1 MLKENFTPDLYTGKK
16 YSMSILKANLVA
28 IAYPIPLAAVYVIS
42 FLIIQSLRSGAAGG
56 LTFSIGGNIT
66 SLLLGL
72 FLYFAGFFIL
82 IVLHEMTHAVFF
94 LRGCEQGRK
103 SIVFGI
109 KYATP
114 YCHCTEV
121 LTESTYRKS
130 LLAPLLTIC
139 LPLALVSYITGNL
152 LVFLAALSM
161 IFGSGGD
168 LAVFWMIRKY
178 PGKSTFVW
186 DMDDEVGCIVYESVK
201 LDDKKAT

>member
-1 MLKENFTPDLYTGKK
+1 MLKEIFTPDLYTGKK

-28 IAYPIPLAAVYVIS
+28 IAYPIPLVIVYIAS
-42 FLIIQSLRSGAAGG
+42 FLAINSLRSGAEYR
-56 LTFSIGGNIT
+56 LSFSIGGNIS

-82 IVLHEMTHAVFF
+82 IVLHEITHAVFF

-121 LTESTYRKS
+121 ITASAYRRS
-130 LLAPLLTIC
+130 LLAPLFTIC
-139 LPLALVSYITGNL
+139 LPLALASFITGNI

-168 LAVFWMIRKY
+168 LAVFWMIHKY

-186 DMDDEVGCIVYESVK
+186 DMDDEVGCIVYEPVQNDGK
-201 LDDKKAT
+201 